1 MLGDVEAVDGAGQC
15 QHAEVAAQL
24 TQGDLFVVVRVLQD
38 DLCAVALSGFFGC
51 IVIYFA
57 RDGTVAMPQNAIEIR
72 VQSAVS
78 PLARV
83 IKGTS

>member
-1 MLGDVEAVDGAGQC
+1 M
-15 QHAEVAAQL
+15 
-24 TQGDLFVVVRVLQD
+24 
-38 DLCAVALSGFFGC
+38 ALSGFFGDFFGG